1 MSDQITIKE
10 YMERRYNGP
19 TMHSERCICYNCLY
33 WWSDRCPYGKC
44 YDDHR
49 ASEDPYD
56 AAHPEELPRTMWTDW
71 NKPGEQAHWCRGG
84 IFYPT
89 YYCEHFQ
96 KYQGQRVEHC
106 LNAAV
111 SIFQDG
117 YIYCSIVDSIGCQE
131 CYKRFETEKGEKTW
145 LKIL

>member
-1 MSDQITIKE
+1 MRDQITLDD
-10 YMERRYNGP
+10 YMESRNKMEIAGCR
-19 TMHSERCICYNCLY
+19 HCICKNCLY
-33 WWSDRCPYGKC
+33 WWQSRCPYGEC

-49 ASEDPYD
+49 SVESPYD
-56 AAHPEELPRTMWTDW
+56 AAHPDQSTRTGWSNW

-117 YIYCSIVDSIGCQE
+117 YIYCSIVDSIGCEE
-131 CYKRFETEKGEKTW
+131 CYRRFEERSG
-145 LKIL
+145 IC